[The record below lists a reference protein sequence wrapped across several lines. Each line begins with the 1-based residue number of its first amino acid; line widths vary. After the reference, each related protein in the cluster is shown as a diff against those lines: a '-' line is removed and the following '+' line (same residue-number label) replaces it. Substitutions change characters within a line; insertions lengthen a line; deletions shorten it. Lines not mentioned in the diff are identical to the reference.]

1 MAIGFGG
8 VGVQAGEGHNTSKSI
23 LEDYLSPALRLNR
36 REIKDVKR
44 TAMDMADVSPD
55 EALAYL
61 SGKADKYVNF
71 RPFDLER
78 KLRQTPYDAE
88 KGRAAAEAAYQD
100 VLGRAMSGDE
110 WQRTKDYAAATGVK
124 SGLGLERIAMS
135 RLGAGGYLLS
145 PEAEQWQLKAGNI
158 PRDENG
164 KPIYGMIRYNPEKAN
179 QMAADSIKSITAAW
193 GA

>member
-1 MAIGFGG
+1 MAGFAG
-8 VGVQAGEGHNTSKSI
+8 VGVSPSEGHNTSKSI

-36 REIKDVKR
+36 REMKDIKGAARDLAR
-44 TAMDMADVSPD
+44 TSPD

-61 SGKADKYVNF
+61 AGKSDKYINF

-78 KLRQTPYDAE
+78 KIRETPYDMSS
-88 KGRAAAEAAYQD
+88 GRAAADAAYQD
-100 VLGRAMSGDE
+100 VLGRGMTRDE
-110 WQRTKDYAAATGVK
+110 WQRTKDYAEATGVR
-124 SGLGLERIAMS
+124 SGLGLERAAMS
-135 RLGAGGYLLS
+135 RLGTAGYLLS

-158 PRDENG
+158 PRDEDG

-179 QMAADSIKSITAAW
+179 QMAADSIKAITSAW